1 VSITRHGQ
9 CGAVWWQ
16 SGNRTGHCSGCHRTF
31 DGLGAFDRHHRGGE
45 CLDPAGV
52 TNEAGELVYT
62 SRPGSHGRDDATT
75 YWALASEPFDAKAVF
90 G

>member
-1 VSITRHGQ
+1 MTIVRHGA

-31 DGLGAFDRHHRGGE
+31 DGLGAFDRHRRDGA
-45 CLDPAGV
+45 CLDPRTLMV
-52 TNEAGELVYT
+52 KGEFVYAWRLGTHERDAATQYWRLV
-62 SRPGSHGRDDATT
+62 
-75 YWALASEPFDAKAVF
+75 SEPFDAKAVF